1 MSAACLDSEKLKKKR
16 VKTTYDTISQK
27 VEFFVI
33 ERNIAIMLWLIFCF
47 TALST
52 GKCDSGIEAKTLTAF
67 VRQFRVLQPLP
78 IFHNATKQTKIN
90 LIKSTSKQ
98 HLSMDWIDKLHYSE
112 KFLLVICQ
120 SDILLDEIE
129 EIKIDQQIYFLTSS
143 SDLYEMYTVNNK
155 IIKQKLGHFAGS
167 SYIPEESVEQNFLK
181 RRHNFYGSNL
191 IALVGDVGNYITI
204 ENLKSAPYFPSNGT
218 FDVTGLVQGPIFDIW
233 MTLQNRLNFT
243 TKMYTRKDKKWGVPI
258 QHSNGSISVPDGT
271 IKDVMVGSADTFLT
285 SLAITYNRYL
295 VIDYLVPLVSFSNGI
310 FIKKDS
316 IQESLDF
323 EVFQKPFD
331 KWTWTT
337 LFSSSLMVTISIVFI
352 SKALNQEN
360 LSCINSMNIFTK
372 SLQAN
377 LGSASFISIN
387 NKFHSIQLVTFVSL
401 ITGNIIWIAY
411 NGALLSKL
419 VEPRFDKPFYDLDSL
434 AKTNYR

>member
-1 MSAACLDSEKLKKKR
+1 MPR
-16 VKTTYDTISQK
+16 
-27 VEFFVI
+27 
-33 ERNIAIMLWLIFCF
+33 
-47 TALST
+47 
-52 GKCDSGIEAKTLTAF
+52 
-67 VRQFRVLQPLP
+67 
-78 IFHNATKQTKIN
+78 H
-90 LIKSTSKQ
+90 
-98 HLSMDWIDKLHYSE
+98 
-112 KFLLVICQ
+112 
-120 SDILLDEIE
+120 
-129 EIKIDQQIYFLTSS
+129 LTS
-143 SDLYEMYTVNNK
+143 DAHEWINEV
-155 IIKQKLGHFAGS
+155 
-167 SYIPEESVEQNFLK
+167 
-181 RRHNFYGSNL
+181 
-191 IALVGDVGNYITI
+191 
-204 ENLKSAPYFPSNGT
+204 PS
-218 FDVTGLVQGPIFDIW
+218 
-233 MTLQNRLNFT
+233 
-243 TKMYTRKDKKWGVPI
+243 VPI
-258 QHSNGSISVPDGT
+258 QHPNGSISVPDGT
-271 IKDVMVGSADTFLT
+271 IKDVMDGSADTFLT

-295 VIDYLVPLVSFSNGI
+295 VIDYLVPLVSFPNGI

-360 LSCINSMNIFTK
+360 LSCINLMNIFTK

-387 NKFHSIQLVTFVSL
+387 NKLHSIQLVTFVSL

>member
-1 MSAACLDSEKLKKKR
+1 
-16 VKTTYDTISQK
+16 
-27 VEFFVI
+27 
-33 ERNIAIMLWLIFCF
+33 MLWLVFCF

-52 GKCDSGIEAKTLTAF
+52 GKCHSVIQAKTLTAF
-67 VRQFRVLQPLP
+67 VKQFRALQPLP
-78 IFHNATKQTKIN
+78 IFYNATKETKIN

-98 HLSMDWIDKLHYSE
+98 NLSLAWIDKLHYSE
-112 KFLLVICQ
+112 KFLLVICLN
-120 SDILLDEIE
+120 DILLGGNEKIE
-129 EIKIDQQIYFLTSS
+129 IDQEIYFLTSS

-167 SYIPEESVEQNFLK
+167 SYIPEESVQQNFLK

-191 IALVGDVGNYITI
+191 IAFVGDVGNYITI

-218 FDVTGLVQGPIFDIW
+218 YDVTGLVQGPIFNVW
-233 MTLQNRLNFT
+233 MTLQNELNFT

-258 QHSNGSISVPDGT
+258 QHPNGSISVPDGT
-271 IKDVMVGSADTFLT
+271 IKDVMDGSADTFLT

-295 VIDYLVPLVSFSNGI
+295 VIDYLVPLVSFPNGI

-360 LSCINSMNIFTK
+360 LSCINLMNIFTK